1 MSCGKRHGTPILN
14 FENVPSLEECMDK
27 CAANSA
33 CSSVDFDQ
41 RRNICYL
48 SNNDGPP
55 TLDARI
61 FASAHSVGCSG
72 ACEGCG
78 KTSGSVASNPQP
90 ANPNTCTNDNQI
102 VDVNN
107 YPFRVKC
114 ETCYISD
121 NNTAVRKPEATTW
134 EQCMELY
141 TAEQDNFAGVNWVG
155 GGCVLKTASS
165 APGEGIQPT
174 NECVASFIPLWK

>member
-14 FENVPSLEECMDK
+14 IQNVANLEECMDQ

-41 RRNICYL
+41 GRKICYL

-55 TLDARI
+55 TIDASI

-78 KTSGSVASNPQP
+78 KRRGGSVPNQQP
-90 ANPNTCTNDNQI
+90 ANPNTCSNHNQV

-114 ETCYISD
+114 QTCYMSD
-121 NNTAVRKPEATTW
+121 PSLAALKPEATTW
-134 EQCMELY
+134 EECMELY
-141 TAEQDNFAGVNWVG
+141 ILDQDNFASANWYN
-155 GGCVLKTASS
+155 GGCILKVASS
-165 APGEGIQPT
+165 AAGEGLQPSDQ
-174 NECVASFIPLWK
+174 CAAAFVPLWK